1 MFVGSL
7 LVSCGSVVICQ
18 FVFVVI
24 CCDVFMFLML
34 WFVVFVFVICLIC
47 VCCYLLNMC
56 RVVFVSI
63 RSVMDVRMHVI
74 VSLCHR
80 CSNARYYFSDFV

>member
-1 MFVGSL
+1 MLYLLLFVAMFACL
-7 LVSCGSVVICQ
+7 
-18 FVFVVI
+18 
-24 CCDVFMFLML
+24 LML
-34 WFVVFVFVICLIC
+34 CFVVFVVVICLSC
-47 VCCYLLNMC
+47 VCCYLLNTC

-80 CSNARYYFSDFV
+80 CSNARYYFSGLGNLIDFL